1 LYFFYITDRKHRN
14 TLPNNKRKHKHRRS
28 IAPDVKEDEGQCIS
42 GCLAILIM
50 CSSFIK
56 RLIKVPFSIP
66 VKVSVFY
73 SNVQLSFNDDI
84 PNTCS
89 TKALK
94 SYEIITVERVCVC
107 VCGGGLLVSANSA
120 ITQLYHDLI

>member
-1 LYFFYITDRKHRN
+1 
-14 TLPNNKRKHKHRRS
+14 
-28 IAPDVKEDEGQCIS
+28 
-42 GCLAILIM
+42 
-50 CSSFIK
+50 
-56 RLIKVPFSIP
+56 
-66 VKVSVFY
+66 VSVFY

-107 VCGGGLLVSANSA
+107 VCVCVCVGGLLVSANSA
-120 ITQLYHDLI
+120 ISQLYHDLRWGEDDDECFVL